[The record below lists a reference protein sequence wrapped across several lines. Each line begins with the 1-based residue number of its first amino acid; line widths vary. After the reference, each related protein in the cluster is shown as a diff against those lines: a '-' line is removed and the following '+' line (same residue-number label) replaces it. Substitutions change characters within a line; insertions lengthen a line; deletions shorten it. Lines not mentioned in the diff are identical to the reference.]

1 MVKPF
6 TALVLGDFMLDT
18 YTHGR
23 VKRISPEAPVPI
35 LEITS
40 QESRPGGA
48 GNVVLNLIALG
59 GTVHAI
65 GRLGDDDAGRELRS
79 FLEKANASHTL
90 LAEGNYHTAVKNR
103 LVADSQQL
111 LRLDRE
117 KISPLSADLEKTI
130 LQHLET
136 AIPQVQVVA
145 ISDYGKGFLTPR
157 IIARAIQ
164 IAKDARIPIIV
175 DPKGSDFTKYKG
187 ATLIKP
193 NLSEAYTAAKASPDA
208 SLDTVAKTLLEISQA
223 TLLLITRSEAGM
235 SLFDNQGNRHDFPV
249 RAKQVKDVTGAGDT
263 VLAVFCL
270 GLANQMDIHETSHL
284 ANVAASISIE
294 RLGCVQITLDE
305 IMQMC

>member
-1 MVKPF
+1 MVRPF
-6 TALVLGDFMLDT
+6 NALVLGDFMLDT
-18 YTHGR
+18 YTQGR

-35 LEITS
+35 LEIHS

-59 GTVHAI
+59 GTVHAV
-65 GRLGDDDAGRELRS
+65 GRLGDDEAGRELRS
-79 FLEKANASHTL
+79 FLGNANASIQSL
-90 LAEGNYHTAVKNR
+90 LNEPYYHTSVKNR

-117 KISPLSADLEKTI
+117 KVTPLSSDLEEVIAHELKK
-130 LQHLET
+130 

-145 ISDYGKGFLTPR
+145 ISDYGKGFLTQR
-157 IIARAIQ
+157 LIAHAIQ
-164 IAKDARIPIIV
+164 IAKEAGIPIII

-193 NLSEAYTAAKASPDA
+193 NLSEAYAAAKATHDA
-208 SLDTVAKTLLEISQA
+208 PLDFVAKSLLETTQA
-223 TLLLITRSEAGM
+223 ELLLITRSEAGM
-235 SLFDNQGNRHDFPV
+235 SLFDQKGNRFDFPV

-270 GLANQMDIHETSHL
+270 GFANKMDIHHTAQL
-284 ANVAASISIE
+284 ANVAASISVE
-294 RLGCVQITLDE
+294 RLGCVQVTLSE
-305 IMQMC
+305 ILA